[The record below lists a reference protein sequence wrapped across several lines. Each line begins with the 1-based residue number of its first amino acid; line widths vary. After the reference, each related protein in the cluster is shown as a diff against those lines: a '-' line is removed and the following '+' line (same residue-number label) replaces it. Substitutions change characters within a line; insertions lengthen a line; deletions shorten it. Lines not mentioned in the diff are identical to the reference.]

1 MEFVLDHSLDDETA
15 RAVEH
20 EIWRVDP
27 DAKVEIDRATSHVK
41 VESWLFPEE
50 FVVAFEDA
58 GYSVRIKDH

>member
-1 MEFVLDHSLDDETA
+1 MEFLRDHALDDEAA

-27 DAKVEIDRATSHVK
+27 NAKVEIDRATSRVT
-41 VESWLFPEE
+41 VDSWLFPEE

-58 GYSVRIKDH
+58 GFAVRIKDH

>member
-1 MEFVLDHSLDDETA
+1 MEFLLDHSLDDEAA

-27 DAKVEIDRATSHVK
+27 DAKVQIDRAASRVTVD
-41 VESWLFPEE
+41 SWLFPEE

-58 GYSVRIKDH
+58 GFTVRINDH